1 MHLLWKDEIK
11 VITQHI
17 QSLHKDR
24 KRVKNALKM
33 KKKERVEELQRIR
46 REGILQYNKLE
57 ASKESPNYQS
67 ERKKRKY
74 FEIVLCSYSGAFI
87 SKRFFHVQRRF
98 CSNRMDSP
106 VCAIPM
112 ALTDLL
118 SSQHLSME
126 FVTIV
131 LAKMRDDVVG
141 KSIRQDEYIMYLGHK
156 FYQKLKHKEEK
167 IYSVTKSAR
176 SDTRDALYLAFL
188 SYAGITKNHENV
200 LDMFSRENFDSLC
213 DAVEEVITNEDKTM
227 KTGLRQNIFFLLI
240 KSCKKLRDR
249 LYLEKNEI

>member
-1 MHLLWKDEIK
+1 MSFPYKKPKRMCIFCGKMKSKLSP
-11 VITQHI
+11 QHI

-33 KKKERVEELQRIR
+33 KKKERVEELQRIK

-57 ASKESPNYQS
+57 ASKDSPNYQS

-74 FEIVLCSYSGAFI
+74 FEIALCSSCGAFI
-87 SKRFFHVQRRF
+87 LKRFFHVHRRF

-112 ALTDLL
+112 ALTDLP

-131 LAKMRDDVVG
+131 LAKV
-141 KSIRQDEYIMYLGHK
+141 
-156 FYQKLKHKEEK
+156 
-167 IYSVTKSAR
+167 
-176 SDTRDALYLAFL
+176 
-188 SYAGITKNHENV
+188 
-200 LDMFSRENFDSLC
+200 REIN
-213 DAVEEVITNEDKTM
+213 
-227 KTGLRQNIFFLLI
+227 
-240 KSCKKLRDR
+240 
-249 LYLEKNEI
+249 